1 MKRIFTAFF
10 GKSGVGPRGYGAK
23 SGSFL
28 GGLNQIFIELFGE
41 NNRIK
46 FVFTAIRDAL
56 MFFADGLYD
65 IVLFIKGEDE
75 YGNKRDRLKILR
87 DNFIE
92 MLVAISALF
101 LALTPRL
108 FFSGIVLPTIGLAWK
123 IGKGAAQ
130 WLILKPLKRSI
141 TSLLASLGFLAQGI
155 DDTTAATM
163 RGGLTGPS
171 GAVKGRSY
179 RLGGQTY
186 RFAGRQFLTASGDV
200 ADAATQRAL
209 RQGIAAGNIK
219 PMGAVG
225 GRANYL
231 AEMDKK
237 FPKVYKAITKG
248 VPFLGGL

>member
-1 MKRIFTAFF
+1 
-10 GKSGVGPRGYGAK
+10 
-23 SGSFL
+23 
-28 GGLNQIFIELFGE
+28 LNQIFIELFGE

-108 FFSGIVLPTIGLAWK
+108 FFKGIVIPGIGLIWQ

-141 TSLLASLGFLAQGI
+141 ISLLTSLGFLAQGV
-155 DDTTAATM
+155 DDISATTM
-163 RGGLTGPS
+163 RGALRSPF
-171 GAVKGRSY
+171 GAVKGRTY
-179 RLGGQTY
+179 NLKGQGK
-186 RFAGRQFLTASGDV
+186 FKWMGQQFVDV
-200 ADAATQRAL
+200 ATGKVATTGQAAAL
-209 RQGIAAGNIK
+209 RQG
-219 PMGAVG
+219 
-225 GRANYL
+225 
-231 AEMDKK
+231 
-237 FPKVYKAITKG
+237 
-248 VPFLGGL
+248 